1 MGPEKSRSDPVGAA
15 SPAAMGP
22 GVQPQRSRSPRHR
35 IAVAGWASLALC
47 PSYALTESFE
57 KLTIR

>member
-1 MGPEKSRSDPVGAA
+1 
-15 SPAAMGP
+15 MGP